1 MIKNAHIFSAAKK
14 RQRIKINSVRLRT
27 GKIKKGNACDK
38 KWKRETKDAF
48 PKTPYQDSDRIWAI
62 LFGFGPLCLDLGHF
76 A

>member
-48 PKTPYQDSDRIWAI
+48 PKLGIDLYSI
-62 LFGFGPLCLDLGHF
+62 LGNLV
-76 A
+76 

>member
-48 PKTPYQDSDRIWAI
+48 PKMGVSHIQTVVI
-62 LFGFGPLCLDLGHF
+62 LSLRENCGGTTF
-76 A
+76 

>member
-48 PKTPYQDSDRIWAI
+48 PKLPGNFLI
-62 LFGFGPLCLDLGHF
+62 
-76 A
+76 